1 MKAIV
6 VGGGISGIFAAI
18 ELKRSGLD
26 VLVLERKDR
35 ILKKML
41 VTGNG
46 RCNITNADLSCDN
59 YNDKDFVKPSL
70 ELNDN
75 EDFRNYL
82 KSLGIITIEE
92 ELGRIYP
99 ITLKAQTVVN
109 QLLAEIEDLGIE
121 ILTESFVL
129 DIKKEKDKFIVSTN
143 EESYKADFLVCAAGG
158 SSAPKL
164 GTDGKFYKLLE
175 RLGHKKTEIYPALT
189 QINLKS
195 KYLKQISGVK
205 VNGKVL
211 LKRQDKILKEDQGEL
226 LFTSY
231 GISGPPIL
239 NISKYVN
246 IYKNDLSIS
255 MPLINILKEKD
266 EKVLREEI
274 TGSFYLLNHY
284 SLERWLMG
292 ILDKKLINM
301 LLDKTGL
308 DKNTVLSNLDQ
319 NDLNK
324 ILENLFSFEFEV
336 LSTRDFENSHV
347 SMGGISLEDVDK
359 NNMMSKKVKNLYI
372 IGELLDIDGDCGG
385 YNIQWAFSSAQTCA
399 RDIAGKIN

>member
-1 MKAIV
+1 M
-6 VGGGISGIFAAI
+6 
-18 ELKRSGLD
+18 
-26 VLVLERKDR
+26 
-35 ILKKML
+35 
-41 VTGNG
+41 
-46 RCNITNADLSCDN
+46 
-59 YNDKDFVKPSL
+59 
-70 ELNDN
+70 
-75 EDFRNYL
+75 
-82 KSLGIITIEE
+82 
-92 ELGRIYP
+92 
-99 ITLKAQTVVN
+99 
-109 QLLAEIEDLGIE
+109 AEIEDLGIE

-129 DIKKEKDKFIVSTN
+129 DIKKEKGKFIVSTN
-143 EESYKADFLVCAAGG
+143 EETYQADFLVCASGG

-195 KYLKQISGVK
+195 EYLKQISGVK

-211 LKRQDKILKEDQGEL
+211 LKRQGKILKEDQGEL
-226 LFTSY
+226 LFTKY

-246 IYKNDLSIS
+246 IYKNNLSIS
-255 MPLINILKEKD
+255 MPLINILKGKD
-266 EKVLREEI
+266 EKALKEEI
-274 TGSFYLLNHY
+274 IGSFYLLNHY

-292 ILDKKLINM
+292 ILDKKLINI

-319 NDLNK
+319 NDLDK
-324 ILENLFSFEFEV
+324 ILENLFSFEFQV

-359 NNMMSKKVKNLYI
+359 NNMMSKKIENLYI

-385 YNIQWAFSSAQTCA
+385 YNIQWAFSSAQSCA
-399 RDIAGKIN
+399 RDIANKIN